1 MIAHVRCCRPTRGVV
16 VGRLTSQRSFESR
29 PHLARKMMQ
38 VDLIR
43 DRAEH
48 AASSERMGPSDAPV
62 PVGLDLGHDEAVRR
76 ELDPKRF
83 PLLGRLIRTA
93 ALGDLASCIVRLL
106 LPFLRSSLLLSRVS
120 TAP

>member
-1 MIAHVRCCRPTRGVV
+1 
-16 VGRLTSQRSFESR
+16 
-29 PHLARKMMQ
+29 
-38 VDLIR
+38 
-43 DRAEH
+43 
-48 AASSERMGPSDAPV
+48 MGPSDAPV

-106 LPFLRSSLLLSRVS
+106 LPFLRSSLLSSTSAGAFGNKARVE
-120 TAP
+120 ARDPQ